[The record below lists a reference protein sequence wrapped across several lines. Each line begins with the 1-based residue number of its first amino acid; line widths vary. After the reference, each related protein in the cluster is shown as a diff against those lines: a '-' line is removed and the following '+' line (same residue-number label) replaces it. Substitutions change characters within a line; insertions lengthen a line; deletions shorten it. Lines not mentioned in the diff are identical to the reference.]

1 MRRGAFKATPAFI
14 EIILAPS
21 RTLRLLQIALHVHHA
36 AVGGVG
42 LALEPPHCAVE
53 EGHAQGALRD
63 AVQEHNVVLL
73 GAPEELGGEQRHA
86 LRHVGAAFTVGV
98 PEDV

>member
-1 MRRGAFKATPAFI
+1 MDRDALAELFGQIAVRAGA
-14 EIILAPS
+14 IILPH
-21 RTLRLLQIALHVHHA
+21 RIRLDEARRKADGSPVTDADEASERFILS
-36 AVGGVG
+36 
-42 LALEPPHCAVE
+42 
-53 EGHAQGALRD
+53 ALRD

-86 LRHVGAAFTVGV
+86 LRNVGAAFTVGV